1 MRISTSTIFDGGGAR
16 LSELQAQ
23 IDRTGKQIAS
33 GRKVLTPAD
42 DPVAAARALEVQ
54 QSAAIN
60 EQYAKNRL
68 NLKNAL
74 GVMDGSLS
82 SMVDTLQGMHEQL
95 IAAGN
100 ATYSASDRAAIGKV
114 LQGQLDQL
122 LALGNS
128 TDGAGHY
135 LFSGLQSGTPA
146 FAADAGSGVIGYQGD
161 GSAQQSVQ
169 VDGTREMAI
178 NVMGSSL
185 FTAANL
191 FKPLSEAIAGLQ
203 DPASS
208 ATARGTLMA
217 SAGSALDTALSSV
230 STVQATV
237 GTQLQQLDALDSLG
251 SDRQLQYQQTLSDL
265 QALDYNQA
273 LSDLA
278 QQQLALTAAQKS
290 FQQISQLS
298 LFNYIS

>member
-114 LQGQLDQL
+114 LQGQPWATARTAPDTTCSPDCK
-122 LALGNS
+122 AARRPS
-128 TDGAGHY
+128 PPM
-135 LFSGLQSGTPA
+135 PA
-146 FAADAGSGVIGYQGD
+146 A
-161 GSAQQSVQ
+161 
-169 VDGTREMAI
+169 
-178 NVMGSSL
+178 
-185 FTAANL
+185 
-191 FKPLSEAIAGLQ
+191 
-203 DPASS
+203 ASS
-208 ATARGTLMA
+208 ATRGMAAR
-217 SAGSALDTALSSV
+217 SNRCRSTARARWRSMSWARPCSRPPISS
-230 STVQATV
+230 S
-237 GTQLQQLDALDSLG
+237 
-251 SDRQLQYQQTLSDL
+251 R
-265 QALDYNQA
+265 
-273 LSDLA
+273 
-278 QQQLALTAAQKS
+278 
-290 FQQISQLS
+290 
-298 LFNYIS
+298 